1 MMLLPQPTPVD
12 ELLDIGRD
20 LIVQEQFDAGV
31 VLELLD
37 DISITDLDVQVRGA
51 IQHARLV
58 ALNVFGGGVSHTAVA
73 RFALSRVVV
82 LLEEHADCR
91 DGDPMGTWG

>member
-1 MMLLPQPTPVD
+1 MLPQPTPVN
-12 ELLDIGRD
+12 ELLDIGRN

-37 DISITDLDVQVRGA
+37 DISVTDLEVQVRGA

-58 ALNVFGGGVSHTAVA
+58 ALDVFGGGVSHTAVA

-82 LLEEHADCR
+82 LLEEHVDCR
-91 DGDPMGTWG
+91 DCDPAGTWG